1 MAFSLGPKQAAMAAI
16 RIQRFFRQRRQT
28 KMTPK
33 RLLQRITQVQARFR
47 QRRTRARYLAMLANR
62 APWKDFL
69 RPGECVVLTSQVVKI
84 SSISSSAN
92 LFTSRKTRQL
102 ILTTGG
108 NELEEDINTC
118 FPPRLFY
125 VDSTTRKWKGEIPYE
140 LDLLAGFANKQQLLL
155 FSRGNDDKPGKKPVW
170 QFSLP
175 SGGEIT
181 AVDWIQVLKRPLS
194 VWDLV
199 AKGKPG
205 IKPILHR
212 GQTEMVLEGKSIPC
226 ELILTPSELYWKN
239 EGGIVVGG
247 TTLGSNTQ
255 MRLLDPIKLGS
266 AAGQNNF
273 PFLLRSKS
281 AFPNKDI
288 EFRVASLGQSVQW
301 SSQIEN
307 SIVRCVQDCQRFG
320 DTATQAFRVFEHG
333 KSLLELEEDYLGAKL
348 KFTDAIALLTC
359 AKRKETELVAQCFAQ
374 RAQCNFSLGLFAR
387 ASWDCTES
395 IALRPVRDTDD
406 ELVKLR
412 SLCNEKLGHFVES
425 LKDLDALLKRHP
437 QDLVIMQSKQRIT
450 KWLDFETHNSAANAN
465 IVEWSKP
472 TPIAR
477 MKHQDS
483 ASSTATSSSSSGM
496 MGGKRSRHDLLKRDS
511 SGALDLTR
519 IGGSGTSSPLLM
531 KRTPSRTPDDT
542 AGGSMRG
549 VAARA
554 EDGIYASLRRIS
566 LREELT
572 AEQLRELEMV
582 ED

>member
-1 MAFSLGPKQAAMAAI
+1 MAFSLGPKQVAQAAI
-16 RIQRFFRQRRQT
+16 RIQRFFRQHRPN
-28 KMTPK
+28 KMTPT
-33 RLLQRITQVQARFR
+33 RLVQRIAQVQARFR

-84 SSISSSAN
+84 SAISSSAN
-92 LFTSRKTRQL
+92 LLTSRKTRQL

-125 VDSTTRKWKGEIPYE
+125 VDSATRKWKGEIPYE
-140 LDLLAGFANKQQLLL
+140 LDLLAGFAHKQQLLL

-175 SGGEIT
+175 PGEVS
-181 AVDWIQVLKRPLS
+181 AVDWVQVLKRPMS
-194 VWDLV
+194 VCDLV
-199 AKGKPG
+199 ARGRPG
-205 IKPILHR
+205 IKPVLHR
-212 GQTEMVLEGKSIPC
+212 GRADMLLEGKCSPC
-226 ELILTPSELYWKN
+226 ELILTPSELFWKS
-239 EGGIVVGG
+239 ESEAVVVGG

-255 MRLLDPIKLGS
+255 MRLLDPVTFGGS
-266 AAGQNNF
+266 ASPF

-288 EFRVASLGQSVQW
+288 EFRVRSLAQSVQW
-301 SSQIEN
+301 SSQIEA

-320 DTATQAFRVFEHG
+320 DTAAQAFRVFEHG
-333 KSLLELEEDYLGAKL
+333 KLLLELEEDYLGAKL

-359 AKRKETELVAQCFAQ
+359 AKRKEPELVSQCFAQ
-374 RAQCNFSLGLFAR
+374 RARCNFSLGLFAR

-437 QDLVIMQSKQRIT
+437 GDVALMQSKQRIA
-450 KWLDFETHNSAANAN
+450 KWLDFETHNSNGHA
-465 IVEWSKP
+465 VEWSKP

-483 ASSTATSSSSSGM
+483 ASSTASSASL
-496 MGGKRSRHDLLKRDS
+496 GGKRSRHDLLKRDS
-511 SGALDLTR
+511 SGGALDLTR
-519 IGGSGTSSPLLM
+519 VGGSGTSSPLLM
-531 KRTPSRTPDDT
+531 KRTPSRSHDDGT
-542 AGGSMRG
+542 GGGSMRG

-566 LREELT
+566 LREELSE
-572 AEQLRELEMV
+572 AQLRELETV